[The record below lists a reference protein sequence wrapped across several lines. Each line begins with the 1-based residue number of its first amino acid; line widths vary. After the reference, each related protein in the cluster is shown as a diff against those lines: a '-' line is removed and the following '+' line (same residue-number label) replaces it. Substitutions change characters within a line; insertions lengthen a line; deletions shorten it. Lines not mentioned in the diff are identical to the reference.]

1 MVRQVDR
8 LSNVIDSTSRILD
21 SASIPCHLGC
31 MTSTLDTSASV
42 GGQPSAPGPTTYS
55 RLVLPAMAANVFLL
69 AVVQTIVVPALPLI
83 GQQLH
88 TSATTVGWLATAT
101 MLTASATTPLFGR
114 LGDVF
119 GSRRVILVALT
130 LTLAG
135 SVLAAT
141 THSIELLI
149 AARVLQGAS
158 FGLFPL
164 AISVLRQELPL
175 HKLHHGMSIAA
186 TALGVGSG
194 FALVA
199 TGVLTNHDGD
209 YRRIFW
215 LTVVLSV
222 AMLALSSRA
231 LPKRPGRGGKVDY
244 LGAGV
249 LGAGLVS
256 LLLPISQGHE
266 WGWTSARTIGL
277 LVAAAVVLAG
287 FAVLQ
292 GKVAQ
297 PLMSLRLLAH
307 RDVAFTNAA
316 SLFVGYGMFSVFL
329 GATFFVQAPSAL
341 TGYGFDASV
350 LRTSVEFMLPGTLLA
365 IPLGPLAGRFVGT
378 HGPRKV
384 LVGATVLGIVSMAAL
399 ALFHAH
405 PAEFIV
411 AVVAVN
417 AAISIAY
424 ASMPALLNQHVTPQD
439 TGIANSV
446 NAVMRTIGGA
456 IGSAIVVTILASSA
470 RAHTTPVGT
479 ITIPTEAAYDT
490 VFVLGAVAFVLA
502 ALSAAFG
509 VRKHHV
515 AH

>member
-1 MVRQVDR
+1 
-8 LSNVIDSTSRILD
+8 
-21 SASIPCHLGC
+21 
-31 MTSTLDTSASV
+31 MTSTLDTSTSV
-42 GGQPSAPGPTTYS
+42 DGEPAAAARPATYS

-69 AVVQTIVVPALPLI
+69 AVVQTIVVPALPLV

-119 GSRRVILVALT
+119 GNRRVILVALT
-130 LTLAG
+130 VTLVG

-141 THSIELLI
+141 THSIGLLI
-149 AARVLQGAS
+149 TARVLQGAS

-175 HKLHHGMSIAA
+175 NKLHHGMSIAA

-194 FALVA
+194 FALVT

-222 AMLALSSRA
+222 AMLALSAVA
-231 LPKRPGRGGKVDY
+231 LPKRAGRGGKVDY
-244 LGAGV
+244 VGAVV

-277 LVAAAVVLAG
+277 LVAATLILAG

-292 GKVAQ
+292 GKVTQ
-297 PLMSLRLLAH
+297 PLMSLRLLTH

-316 SLFVGYGMFSVFL
+316 ALFVGYGMFSVFL

-365 IPLGPLAGRFVGT
+365 IPLGPLSGRFVGRY
-378 HGPRKV
+378 GPRKV
-384 LVGATVLGIVSMAAL
+384 LVGATLLGIVAMASL
-399 ALFHAH
+399 ALFHGHA
-405 PAEFIV
+405 PEFIV
-411 AVVAVN
+411 ALVAGN

-424 ASMPALLNQHVTPQD
+424 ASMPALLNQHVAPHD

-456 IGSAIVVTILASSA
+456 IGSAIVITILASSA
-470 RAHTTPVGT
+470 HTLTTPAGT
-479 ITIPTEAAYDT
+479 FTLPTEAAYDT

-502 ALSAAFG
+502 AVSAAFG